1 MSLNTIGILGCGGHI
16 GKYATEKL
24 LRLGFQVL
32 GAQRNSVTY
41 FDDYKN
47 YSFTNIDVMD
57 KGQLDGFVEKCDI
70 VINCISPSHLYGKI
84 VKDTVCKKDKIYID
98 PSDMSFEQ
106 EERNVTGKCVTSC
119 GYIPGI
125 SEFLPYIVA
134 HKQFDKIRRTV
145 IYQGGFDG
153 CSLGAFVDMILGAA
167 NKNLFGDSYI
177 LHGNICPLS
186 INIKKTYETPFS
198 KNKVIFKPL
207 INRDTIR
214 LQKKIG
220 SDQQYFF
227 CAYDNMETLRF
238 FVIYGATSLVDKWL

>member
-1 MSLNTIGILGCGGHI
+1 
-16 GKYATEKL
+16 
-24 LRLGFQVL
+24 
-32 GAQRNSVTY
+32 
-41 FDDYKN
+41 
-47 YSFTNIDVMD
+47 
-57 KGQLDGFVEKCDI
+57 
-70 VINCISPSHLYGKI
+70 
-84 VKDTVCKKDKIYID
+84 
-98 PSDMSFEQ
+98 
-106 EERNVTGKCVTSC
+106 
-119 GYIPGI
+119 
-125 SEFLPYIVA
+125 
-134 HKQFDKIRRTV
+134 
-145 IYQGGFDG
+145 
-153 CSLGAFVDMILGAA
+153 MILGAA

-238 FVIYGATSLVDKWL
+238 FMKLLIEGSRYESNVAAENIKRKLYERIEQDETFGKEEVGAYLFFELIGEKSGYEKCISGKLFLNNVNRLCGNFLGEVVKEIAMSPGKVLSGLNYGFEILNPEYLEKISTELENGEYMKINEIPIKNKIAIEEFIR